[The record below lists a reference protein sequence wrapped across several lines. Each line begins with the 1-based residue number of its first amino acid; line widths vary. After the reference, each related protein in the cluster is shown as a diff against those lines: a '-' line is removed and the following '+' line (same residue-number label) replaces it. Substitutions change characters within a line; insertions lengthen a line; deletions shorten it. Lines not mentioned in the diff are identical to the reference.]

1 MESLTLRY
9 NHLIENLKDNR
20 FGVTGFVMIF
30 QTTLIVPAT
39 LFSILT
45 GTQSPLVQIIICGS
59 LTFFLLISILSV
71 FPIKT
76 IINLFIVS
84 TAAHII
90 LILINILL

>member
-1 MESLTLRY
+1 MEPLTYWY

-39 LFSILT
+39 LFAILT
-45 GTQSPLVQIIICGS
+45 GTQSLAHIIICGS
-59 LTFFLLISILSV
+59 MTFFLLVAILSV

-76 IINLFIVS
+76 IINIFIVS